1 MNKVR
6 KRSPRIKG
14 ICKAAKELG
23 VTHQHLWAVLR
34 GKRQSKALM
43 RKYRAMKKR
52 AGGGQH
58 AECTATTR
66 I

>member
-1 MNKVR
+1 MDNVR

-14 ICKAAKELG
+14 SCKDASVLG
-23 VTHQHLWAVLR
+23 VTHQRLWAVLR
-34 GKRQSKALM
+34 GKRHSKSLM
-43 RKYRAMKKR
+43 RKCRAMKR

-58 AECTATTR
+58 ADGVATTR

>member
-1 MNKVR
+1 MDNVR

-14 ICKAAKELG
+14 SCKAAEELG
-23 VTHQHLWAVLR
+23 VTHQRLWAVLR
-34 GKRQSKALM
+34 GKRQSKSLM
-43 RKYRAMKKR
+43 RKCRAMKR

-58 AECTATTR
+58 ADGVATTR